1 MPICVFCAVTILM
14 TAQGDAVVCR
24 KEIHG
29 VVVHVYVWGKELSN
43 FNAAYSICGEWVYK
57 KLLLVEL
64 KFL

>member
-1 MPICVFCAVTILM
+1 MLTWSNPD
-14 TAQGDAVVCR
+14 AQQTLGDAVVCR

-43 FNAAYSICGEWVYK
+43 FNAAYSICGEGVYK